1 MSNAPDVTKAEP
13 ADLATVLGWLEREY
27 EEDGE
32 GFWSNRGTIT
42 DALEYE
48 TLWVIRRGGEAVAF
62 QVGSYAPAIAN
73 VRKDWR
79 RKGLGD
85 MLFAASLER
94 AVADNVNLL
103 SIECSPRSSWSYWQR
118 HGFERYGDMSEWGK
132 LTARRVLARAFDV
145 PPNLPEAQV
154 VIGFYPETATYGRDV
169 PPIAV
174 HQVRGGR
181 LGDGAIMLE
190 RRVIGLS
197 DDEPEGKDLA
207 VKIEVDGE
215 QRCFSKAKHE
225 PAEDSGVIH
234 DRRGGTFYI
243 DCIEPRE
250 T

>member
-1 MSNAPDVTKAEP
+1 MPSAPGVARADP
-13 ADLATVLGWLEREY
+13 ADLAAVLGWLEREY

-79 RKGLGD
+79 RQGLGD
-85 MLFAASLER
+85 MLFAASIQR
-94 AVADNVNLL
+94 AHADNVNLL

-118 HGFERYGDMSEWGK
+118 HGFERYGDMREWGK

-145 PPNLPEAQV
+145 PPELPEVHV
-154 VIGFYPETATYGRDV
+154 VIGFYPEAATYGRDV
-169 PPIAV
+169 PPLAV
-174 HQVRGGR
+174 HPVRGGR
-181 LGDGAIMLE
+181 LDDGAIMLE
-190 RRVIGLS
+190 RRVIALS
-197 DDEPEGKDLA
+197 DDEPEGKNLA

-215 QRCFSKAKHE
+215 LRYFSKAKYE
-225 PAEDSGVIH
+225 EAAEAGVIH
-234 DRRGGTFYI
+234 DRHGGTFYV
-243 DCIEPRE
+243 DYVEPRE
-250 T
+250 P